1 MIPGLANVFRIP
13 DLRRKFLFT
22 VGMLAVFRLG
32 SHIPGARRER
42 GPAAEPL

>member
-22 VGMLAVFRLG
+22 VGMLAVFRWG
-32 SHIPGARRER
+32 HTSPC
-42 GPAAEPL
+42 PA